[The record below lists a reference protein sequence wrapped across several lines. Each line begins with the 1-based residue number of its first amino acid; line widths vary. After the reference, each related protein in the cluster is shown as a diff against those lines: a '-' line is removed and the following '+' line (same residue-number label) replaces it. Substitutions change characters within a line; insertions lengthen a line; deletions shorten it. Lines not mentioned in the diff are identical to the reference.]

1 MITKS
6 CADPFLFV
14 GCTILALVAQS
25 APAFQPK
32 PKPRDDGHIPGSLVD
47 LLDQDGWEQP
57 PAPMDPAAPLAPPA
71 IPFNQTPEPEPS
83 TEPRPV
89 AKQGPVAPAPN
100 VVAQIDQLIAARHAL
115 VDGCNFFQLI
125 DQFLKAQQRAA
136 VAQARVVQ
144 INLAANRASADINI
158 ARVQQND
165 AMARQAEANLSEARR
180 QMAQAQPELNEA
192 LQRLQAAWG
201 QLEPN
206 IAKFLKLYR
215 DMRQFVAYDRT
226 SPRLAATRD
235 ALNRSCGQRADFHEG
250 RVLAAVCEAYAGNA
264 ESAKQHLQKGA
275 FFGQEIFFSWP
286 PANDMVLAYLL
297 LGQPDAVDNWVKWV
311 RDIDEKRKTPTR
323 CWLVAL
329 QGAIECKDNQAA
341 EWFKRCERRI
351 NSTANKAGQ
360 PPIIPVEVAGEWAF
374 FLTTCN
380 NQQLRDLPKA
390 KELLDGR
397 GVESSWYVARAVAA
411 MAAAED
417 RWPDAKRDVERAA
430 EHGPGVLDDEFSQ
443 QVTAYTNAEPW
454 TRPRPAKP
462 VKN

>member
-6 CADPFLFV
+6 CADPFLLV

-57 PAPMDPAAPLAPPA
+57 PVTMEQAVPPVNKVQEQEFA
-71 IPFNQTPEPEPS
+71 K
-83 TEPRPV
+83 EPRPV
-89 AKQGPVAPAPN
+89 AKQGIIAPGPN

-115 VDGCNFFQLI
+115 VDNCNFFQLI

-136 VAQARVVQ
+136 VARDRLGQL
-144 INLAANRASADINI
+144 NLAVNRAIADIRMAQAQKNE
-158 ARVQQND
+158 AMESRAQGNLREAQQ
-165 AMARQAEANLSEARR
+165 QI
-180 QMAQAQPELNEA
+180 AQAQPELNEA

-297 LGQPDAVDNWVKWV
+297 LGQPDDVDNWVKWV